1 MAAIAAGLALL
12 HCREKHRNRQ
22 HTMKILVLN
31 AGSSSH
37 KTCLYEIA
45 ETPPDAPPT
54 PLWEGRIEWHD
65 NSASLSVKNRQG
77 AVLKE
82 RIQGSSREQV
92 IQSLLRSAWDG
103 DTRAVRSEADI
114 DVVGHRVVHGGAH
127 LVDPVAITP
136 DVHAEIQSV
145 SAFAPLHIQA
155 ELEGVNIIEKILGD
169 VPQVAVFDTGFH
181 QQMPAAATVY
191 PGPYE
196 WFKKGIRRYGFHGIN
211 HQYCTVRAGQ
221 LLGKNPKSLKLITC
235 HLGNGCS
242 ISAVQN
248 GRSIDTTMGFTPLD
262 GLMMGTRSGAV
273 DPGILTHLM
282 HEDGLDGERIDELLN
297 KHSGLL
303 GISGLSSDMRDILAA
318 IRQGHERAQLAFDI
332 YIHRIRAAIGA
343 MAAVLG
349 GVDAVVF
356 TAGVGENSPEVRS
369 AACRGLEFA
378 GLQLNYTAN
387 ETPSL
392 DQDIAAVD
400 STVRVLVIRAEEDW
414 AIATECWQLTHSQ
427 RPQQASA
434 NRPASAV
441 VRTQ

>member
-1 MAAIAAGLALL
+1 
-12 HCREKHRNRQ
+12 
-22 HTMKILVLN
+22 MKILVLN

-37 KTCLYEIA
+37 KACLYEIG
-45 ETPPDAPPT
+45 ETPPDVPPT

-77 AVLKE
+77 VTLKE
-82 RIQGSSREQV
+82 TIQGCSREQV
-92 IQSLLRSAWDG
+92 IRHLLRTTREGA
-103 DTRAVRSEADI
+103 TRAVGAETGI
-114 DVVGHRVVHGGAH
+114 DVVGHRVVHGGQH
-127 LVDPVAITP
+127 LTEPVAITP
-136 DVHAEIQSV
+136 EVHAEIQNV
-145 SAFAPLHIQA
+145 CAFAPLHIQA
-155 ELEGVNIIEKILGD
+155 ELEGVNIIQKILGD

-181 QQMPAAATVY
+181 QQIPVAATVY

-221 LLGKNPKSLKLITC
+221 LLGKNPKSLKLISC

-242 ISAVQN
+242 ITAIQH

-297 KHSGLL
+297 RHSGLL

-318 IRQGHERAQLAFDI
+318 IRQGHERAKLAFDI
-332 YIHRIRAAIGA
+332 YVHRIRAAIGA
-343 MAAVLG
+343 MAAVLN

-369 AACRGLEFA
+369 GACRGLEFA
-378 GLQLNYTAN
+378 ALRLNYKAN
-387 ETPSL
+387 ERPFL
-392 DQDIAAVD
+392 DQDIAALD
-400 STVRVLVIRAEEDW
+400 SSVRVLVIRAEEDW
-414 AIATECWQLTHSQ
+414 GIATECWKLTRSQ
-427 RPQQASA
+427 PPQQVSA

-441 VRTQ
+441 VRAQ